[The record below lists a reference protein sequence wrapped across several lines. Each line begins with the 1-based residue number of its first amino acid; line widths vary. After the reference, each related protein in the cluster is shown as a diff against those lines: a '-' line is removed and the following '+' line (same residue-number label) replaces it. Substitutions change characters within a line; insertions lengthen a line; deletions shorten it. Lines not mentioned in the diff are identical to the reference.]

1 MLEIDG
7 ASGLSSC
14 RRRCRPSCVREDNC
28 DEVCL
33 ECFHFHLPSACHFQG
48 QEIVHE
54 YEFILLGILSS
65 QVRFI
70 YFSMNQKSIRRSLRW
85 QL

>member
-1 MLEIDG
+1 MD
-7 ASGLSSC
+7 
-14 RRRCRPSCVREDNC
+14 VR
-28 DEVCL
+28 L
-33 ECFHFHLPSACHFQG
+33 ECFHFHLPSAYHFQG